1 MKKLLFYFF
10 SATILLVAGCSESF
24 DDSQIWTKL
33 DSLESRIA
41 ALEQLCRQMNTNISS
56 LQTVV
61 DALKNNDYVT
71 SVTPITEDGKTI
83 GYTITFSKSSPVTI
97 YHGKDGANGA
107 DGKDGVDG
115 KDGADGYTPVIG
127 VKQDVDGIYYWTL
140 DGEWLLDNDG
150 NKIKAEGKDGKDGQD
165 GKDGEDG
172 VDGKDGEDG
181 KDGKDGEDGK
191 DGKDGIDGADGK
203 DGKDGK
209 DGVTPQLKIENEY
222 WYISYDN
229 GATWTELGKA
239 TGEDGQDGTDGK
251 DGQNGDSM
259 FEDVTYDD
267 DYVYFTLTD
276 GTVITIPRASLLDS
290 DTPPNNE
297 IWYTSSDGQPIE
309 ISRYNDNHTPTIAD
323 FGGANIISNVY
334 KDGKGVITFDSEV
347 KSIPDFGYS
356 GETRLI
362 SILLPNSIKAVGQR
376 AIYRCEN
383 LEYIRFPENLSYIGA
398 SAFERLESLYS
409 ITIPDIIPDR
419 LTYQLRYSKNLTYV
433 YGKYATYDNKYL
445 IVDREIKLAIT
456 KGIERC
462 NLGYL
467 IGLVDSI
474 GPYAFIPNNDTK
486 VITDFFGVEYFGD
499 GAFAGMEALETVN
512 LCQNVELGNGV
523 FQDCINL
530 TTIGGLWYITRMGR
544 DTFSG
549 CTGLTDIT
557 IPSQFTS
564 IEQGTF
570 SGCTGLK
577 TVTIPN
583 NVTEI
588 GTGAFQR
595 CTNLESIKIPA
606 GVTVI
611 NEGTFQEC
619 SNLTEVSL
627 HSGITKIGHM
637 AFFACENLNITLPEG
652 IKIIGPAAFTR
663 CGFTTIT
670 IPNSVTTIE
679 NSAFVNNKNLTDVH
693 ISSTCGIGNNAFGY
707 CEALVNVYCSTT
719 QPPYSYWQ
727 GKNFFYE
734 VSADLKIYVP
744 TESVDTYKT
753 ANVWKDY
760 ADKIVGYDF

>member
-165 GKDGEDG
+165 GKDGADG
-172 VDGKDGEDG
+172 ADG

-191 DGKDGIDGADGK
+191 DGKDGE

-297 IWYTSSDGQPIE
+297 IWYTSSDGQPIG
-309 ISRYNDNHTPTIAD
+309 ISRYNDNHAPIIAD

-347 KSIPDFGYS
+347 TSIPDCGYQR
-356 GETRLI
+356 ETRLTN
-362 SILLPNSIKAVGQR
+362 ILLPNSIKAVGQY
-376 AIYRCEN
+376 AFYRCNN
-383 LEYIRFPENLSYIGA
+383 LKHIKFPENLSYIGYD
-398 SAFERLESLYS
+398 AFGWLDNLYS
-409 ITIPDIIPDR
+409 ITVPDIVPNN
-419 LTYQLRYSKNLTYV
+419 LAYQLKDCKNLTYV
-433 YGKYATYDNKYL
+433 CGKYATYDNKYL
-445 IVDREIKLAIT
+445 VVDREIKLAIT
-456 KGIERC
+456 KGIEEYRTP
-462 NLGYL
+462 NYL
-467 IGLVDSI
+467 IGYIDSV
-474 GPYAFIPNNDTK
+474 GPYAFVSNNETK
-486 VITDFFGVEYFGD
+486 TMYVEYIDNFGD
-499 GAFAGMEALETVN
+499 RALAGMKALEKVSFYPKGSN
-512 LCQNVELGNGV
+512 CELGNGV
-523 FQDCINL
+523 FRDCINL
-530 TTIGGLWYITRMGR
+530 TTIWGLEYITRMGR

-588 GTGAFQR
+588 GTGAF
-595 CTNLESIKIPA
+595 
-606 GVTVI
+606 
-611 NEGTFQEC
+611 
-619 SNLTEVSL
+619 
-627 HSGITKIGHM
+627 
-637 AFFACENLNITLPEG
+637 LNCI
-652 IKIIGPAAFTR
+652 
-663 CGFTTIT
+663 
-670 IPNSVTTIE
+670 
-679 NSAFVNNKNLTDVH
+679 
-693 ISSTCGIGNNAFGY
+693 
-707 CEALVNVYCSTT
+707 
-719 QPPYSYWQ
+719 
-727 GKNFFYE
+727 
-734 VSADLKIYVP
+734 
-744 TESVDTYKT
+744 
-753 ANVWKDY
+753 
-760 ADKIVGYDF
+760 